1 VGQWLSTPAPLVD
14 LVHTNPNILQH
25 TPGLLDPQQL
35 RAPLRIGY
43 WAWELEQFPEGWQ
56 EHFAP
61 MAEIWCPSAFTAQAL
76 AQRSPIPVVAVPH
89 LPDWPQLDRLHQR
102 RQERLAAERSRVASD
117 PKPFRFVCLFDYWS
131 TTERKNPGG
140 VIEAFQRAFPAGGQR
155 SSPVELWIKSSS
167 ASAFPLQAA
176 ALKAQAAADSR
187 IHWLETLLPQQQ
199 MEQFW
204 LQADALVSLHRAEG
218 FGLAIA
224 EAMAMGLPVIATG
237 YSGNLEFSPVGSCCL
252 IPWQPQPI
260 PHTAGDYPAGAIW
273 AEPDLDAAAQ
283 AMQQLA
289 ANHKAAHALGDRGR
303 QAAQERL
310 SARRISAIVRQ
321 RLGLQL
327 LPKAQLQQPL
337 SQG

>member
-1 VGQWLSTPAPLVD
+1 
-14 LVHTNPNILQH
+14 
-25 TPGLLDPQQL
+25 
-35 RAPLRIGY
+35 
-43 WAWELEQFPEGWQ
+43 
-56 EHFAP
+56 
-61 MAEIWCPSAFTAQAL
+61 
-76 AQRSPIPVVAVPH
+76 
-89 LPDWPQLDRLHQR
+89 
-102 RQERLAAERSRVASD
+102 
-117 PKPFRFVCLFDYWS
+117 
-131 TTERKNPGG
+131 
-140 VIEAFQRAFPAGGQR
+140 
-155 SSPVELWIKSSS
+155 VELWIKSSS

-303 QAAQERL
+303 QAAQEPLLAPARL
-310 SARRISAIVRQ
+310 TLRCAPQQQAPAIAAVPLGEPLRVLRSWCTGSGKRWLQVELAGTRRR
-321 RLGLQL
+321 GW
-327 LPKAQLQQPL
+327 LP
-337 SQG
+337 G